1 MSERL
6 CGFHSR
12 RPLATTRTLSEVGES
27 SASLVPDPKD
37 RHHLAQTCESLQ
49 CRDCSANCN
58 QRRANAA
65 PSSSLNL
72 WRAGVEA
79 RPDGTSE
86 RRTAVSMSAM
96 RARRLQAAIANNRTG
111 PARTANEIARRAAA
125 AGRAPLGGRSAN
137 RFSARSGGAPGACAP
152 RPLACL
158 QRKQKSPPLP
168 KGFPVLFWR
177 NRNFAARAASTCP
190 RARADQLLAWAKGSA
205 GILPA

>member
-1 MSERL
+1 MSEHL
-6 CGFHSR
+6 CGFHSHR
-12 RPLATTRTLSEVGES
+12 SLATTRTLSEVGES

-49 CRDCSANCN
+49 CRDCSANCDE
-58 QRRANAA
+58 RRANAA

-79 RPDGTSE
+79 RSDGTSE
-86 RRTAVSMSAM
+86 RRMAVSMSAM

-111 PARTANEIARRAAA
+111 PARTANEIAR
-125 AGRAPLGGRSAN
+125 AGRRRTRTALRPISESLQC
-137 RFSARSGGAPGACAP
+137 ARSGGAPGACAP

-190 RARADQLLAWAKGSA
+190 RARADQLLAWAKGSV

>member
-1 MSERL
+1 MSEHL

-12 RPLATTRTLSEVGES
+12 RPLATTRTLSEVGKI

-49 CRDCSANCN
+49 CRDCSANCDE
-58 QRRANAA
+58 RRANAA
-65 PSSSLNL
+65 PSSLLNL

-79 RPDGTSE
+79 RPDGTS
-86 RRTAVSMSAM
+86 RTQNGDPMSAM
-96 RARRLQAAIANNRTG
+96 RARRLQAAIANNRLG
-111 PARTANEIARRAAA
+111 PPGQQTKSHARAA

-137 RFSARSGGAPGACAP
+137 RFSARSGGAPSDCAP

-168 KGFPVLFWR
+168 KGFPVLFWC
-177 NRNFAARAASTCP
+177 NRSFAARAASTCP